1 MTSKATQW
9 AAAIAAWQRSGSSQS
24 RFCREHRLSLSSF
37 GYYWR
42 RRLAHSATATR
53 PGALVPVVVSGPA
66 VIAAAEVCVPTACAY
81 AYRWVVI
88 RRPSVRWCVR
98 WRHAERDHVLVPP
111 NTWHTVRTEVATTM
125 LFLTPGAGTEHR
137 PVVADAA
144 RRNGT

>member
-24 RFCREHRLSLSSF
+24 RFCREYRLSLSSF

-42 RRLAHSATATR
+42 GRLAHSATATR

-66 VIAAAEVCVPTACAY
+66 VSATAEACVPNGL
-81 AYRWVVI
+81 R
-88 RRPSVRWCVR
+88 VRVPLGSDPQAVGALVGR

-125 LFLTPGAGTEHR
+125 LFLTPGADTEHR
-137 PVVADAA
+137 TVVAGAA